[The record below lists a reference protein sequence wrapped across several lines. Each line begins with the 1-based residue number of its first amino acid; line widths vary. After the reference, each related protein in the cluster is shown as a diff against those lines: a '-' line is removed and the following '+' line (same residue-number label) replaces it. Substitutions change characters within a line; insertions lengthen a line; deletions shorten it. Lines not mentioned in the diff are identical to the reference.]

1 MQNQSHDELS
11 KIAKIRR
18 IKNYTKMSKEDSI
31 ISLLKSKQSFAELY
45 NNNFDN
51 DRIKGIKKSL
61 FDEKIRDKFSKKEIT
76 KIKNELHEI
85 KNKRKIFLN
94 RKKRR
99 LNNTLL
105 N

>member
-1 MQNQSHDELS
+1 MQNQSHDELN
-11 KIAKIRR
+11 KIANIRR

-31 ISLLKSKQSFAELY
+31 RSVLKSKQSFAELY

>member
-1 MQNQSHDELS
+1 MQNQSHDELN

-61 FDEKIRDKFSKKEIT
+61 FDEKIRDKFSKKEI
-76 KIKNELHEI
+76 KNELHEI

>member
-1 MQNQSHDELS
+1 
-11 KIAKIRR
+11 
-18 IKNYTKMSKEDSI
+18 MSKEDSI
-31 ISLLKSKQSFAELY
+31 ISVLKSKQSFTELY

-94 RKKRR
+94 RKKKR